1 VTTIRVT
8 RRSPTT
14 PDDAEAPTGRPGT
27 VRLEL
32 IDPRASHST
41 LDGAWWPRTTD
52 LGTELAPLL
61 EELSRRGIRA
71 TRVAFNPDSWA
82 EAPRRLRVGD
92 RTVRLGWF
100 RHLDPHLLNLTGDLR
115 RGRVDLL
122 VVPPDSTRTTARRA
136 FSAATDRT
144 NDDEPSVLLHALDA
158 ADPTD
163 PDPDAPEPP
172 RGHPDR

>member
-1 VTTIRVT
+1 MD
-8 RRSPTT
+8 RSPAPAGDAGT
-14 PDDAEAPTGRPGT
+14 PAPDRAGE

-32 IDPRASHST
+32 IDPPSARTT
-41 LDGAWWPRTTD
+41 LDGAWWPRTSD
-52 LGTELAPLL
+52 LDAELAPLL

-82 EAPRRLRVGD
+82 AAPRRLQVGD

-100 RHLDPHLLNLTGDLR
+100 RHLDPQLLNLTGDLG

-122 VVPPDSTRTTARRA
+122 VVPPDTTQAAARRA

-144 NDDEPSVLLHALDA
+144 NGDEPTVLLHALDTVEPNGA
-158 ADPTD
+158 GPGAPG
-163 PDPDAPEPP
+163 PDE
-172 RGHPDR
+172 GHPDR